1 MKTIDRLNE
10 IRWGRLKPTPK
21 QLPIGIDEYGE
32 PVPLG
37 LLETNALIAGQPGA
51 GKSGTFASI
60 YAQLA
65 QLPNVATI
73 NFDPKMVELGAWADR
88 SSFNSVGECCFPL
101 VLEAL
106 YQEMERRYVILKHLG
121 LKKFTPEHWQEFP
134 QLVLV
139 MDELAKVFSD
149 PTNLATPAQKTIN
162 YTFTRKLIAEGRA
175 AGISVY
181 VATQRPSADLVPTS
195 MRNLIQQRIAHSLAR
210 ESDTR
215 MVLGDIDGTKAHELN
230 PSQKGVG
237 YILTEGSR
245 TPTLFRA
252 SLVLNNAERETLYT
266 SGNKSL
272 REIAENYPTI
282 EEIVNATKHLRVPL
296 PFLDSNYELQ
306 EHLEEHRKDEAVKL
320 ARLGLA

>member
-1 MKTIDRLNE
+1 MLMTEPRTHWERLQ
-10 IRWGRLKPTPK
+10 PTPK
-21 QLPIGIDEYGE
+21 QLPIGVDEQGA
-32 PVPLG
+32 PVYLG

-60 YAQLA
+60 YAQVA

-73 NFDPKMVELGAWADR
+73 NFDPKMVELGAWQPRA
-88 SSFNSVGECCFPL
+88 SFNSVGECCFPI

-106 YQEMERRYVILKHLG
+106 YAEMERRYVILKHRG
-121 LKKFTPEHWQEFP
+121 LKKFTPEHWKEFP
-134 QLVLV
+134 QLVLF

-149 PTNLATPAQKTIN
+149 PENLSLSPQKTIN
-162 YTFTRKLIAEGRA
+162 YVYTRKLIAEGRA

-181 VATQRPSADLVPTS
+181 TATQRPSADLVPTS
-195 MRNLIQQRIAHSLAR
+195 MRNLIQQRIAHALAR

-215 MVLGDIDGTKAHELN
+215 MVLGDIDGTKAHELS

-237 YILTEGSR
+237 YILSEDSR
-245 TPTLFRA
+245 TPILFRA

-266 SGNKSL
+266 SGNTSL
-272 REIAENYPTI
+272 REIALNSPTI
-282 EEIVNATKHLRVPL
+282 EEIVSATQHLRVPL
-296 PFLDSNYELQ
+296 EFLNKNYELQ
-306 EHLEEHRKDEAVKL
+306 EHLEEHRRDDEVKL